1 MAYGYNIIRM
11 NYTKLNMFLVINLSS
26 MDKKIIIII
35 IIIQKG
41 YSRSTETAGVGSDC
55 GLANRRDEGENFC
68 YGTSGHVTSPEVQGR
83 SRIGT

>member
-1 MAYGYNIIRM
+1 M
-11 NYTKLNMFLVINLSS
+11 NYTKLNMFAVINLSS
-26 MDKKIIIII
+26 MDKKIIDI
-35 IIIQKG
+35 IIIQKV
-41 YSRSTETAGVGSDC
+41 YSRSRETAGVGGGC